1 MENLIP
7 FIFYCKLGRWSRF
20 HLESNIGQRLN
31 KERER
36 KVWTKGT
43 EIIVQKLRPECIAI
57 TGGGEVRKARPAGF
71 YNFAL
76 GILKYR
82 MISVKE
88 C

>member
-1 MENLIP
+1 MENLVP
-7 FIFYCKLGRWSRF
+7 FILYCKLGKWSRF
-20 HLESNIGQRLN
+20 HLESNIGQRLD

-36 KVWTKGT
+36 MSGPREQKSNA
-43 EIIVQKLRPECIAI
+43 KLRQECFAI
-57 TGGGEVRKARPAGF
+57 TGGGEVRKARPDGF